1 MKKERKICTIRRVYG
16 FLAALCMVIGVIP
29 ATAFAQETV
38 TQSSATDH
46 VLKEENNWNISNEL
60 IMPGES
66 FYTQPK
72 YTFNLTANDIYQP
85 MYEHAALTLREPGT
99 NELGLYAD
107 QLGESDDNGLRL
119 YTDHLVR
126 STVDDSKFAPLTNSY
141 NVIKL
146 AYDRGDLSSLE
157 NNEKYNNDKAKEAL
171 QTALAESN
179 HEVTV
184 GYQNNTGLPMVL
196 EQVRGT
202 STVEDKVYGGEY
214 GKDDL
219 IQAFS
224 THNWACTI
232 RFFEPYY
239 LISYELGGV
248 EGDFTEE
255 EKKELPDRYYI
266 QREKQEIVLKNFVR
280 PGYHFAGWYGDLVT
294 LSDESEKDGSTVL
307 SLDWEHNISKY
318 LGYVGDSTLTAKYL
332 KDYTVTFNPNG
343 GQLKDGDPAIREI
356 DKSHQENSLF
366 FDINECVP
374 VREGYKFAGWCTSP
388 SAGDDSLIKNTGD
401 CEWIDD
407 WSVTHS
413 DQYDIQVYAKWEKE
427 DPCLKGHTPQEN
439 VTQATT
445 DRDGKI
451 VTKCSVCDKMLSETV
466 IKKISD
472 VKLSDDSYIYNG
484 KKKTPQVVV
493 KDSDGKTLQ
502 RNKDYEVAYEN
513 GRKNVGN
520 YVVTI
525 NFKGNYSGTEEKTF
539 TIKPKATSIS
549 KLKAGRKKITVKWKK
564 QTTQTT
570 GYQIQYSTSSKFKD
584 IKTVTIT
591 KNKTTSKT
599 ISNLKAKK
607 KYYARIRTYKTVK
620 QNGKS
625 TKIYSSW
632 SKAQSVKVK

>member
-46 VLKEENNWNISNEL
+46 VLKEENNWNISDEL
-60 IMPGES
+60 IMPGEL
-66 FYTQPK
+66 FYTEPK
-72 YTFNLTANDIYQP
+72 YEFSYDKAQASGTLHLTACPRYL
-85 MYEHAALTLREPGT
+85 HAALTLNEPG
-99 NELGLYAD
+99 
-107 QLGESDDNGLRL
+107 GEGVRWDTSA
-119 YTDHLVR
+119 LVR
-126 STVDDSKFAPLTNSY
+126 STLDTSKIVPGKTNSY
-141 NVIKL
+141 NVIKI
-146 AYDRGDLSSLE
+146 AHDRGDLSQIQTDDKYMESL
-157 NNEKYNNDKAKEAL
+157 KEAL
-171 QTALAESN
+171 KGEK
-179 HEVTV
+179 EVTA
-184 GYQNNTGLPMVL
+184 GYQNNTNLPMVL
-196 EQVRGT
+196 EQVRGS
-202 STVEDKVYGGEY
+202 STIDEGEIYGGEF
-214 GKDDL
+214 GMDL
-219 IQAFS
+219 LVDAWS
-224 THNWACTI
+224 THNWACTLS
-232 RFFEPYY
+232 FYEPYY
-239 LISYELGGV
+239 MLSYKLRGIDGEL
-248 EGDFTEE
+248 TEE
-255 EKKELPDRYYI
+255 EKSALPDRYYI
-266 QREKQEIVLKNFVR
+266 QREKQEIVLPNPVR
-280 PGYHFAGWYGDLVT
+280 AGYHFTGWTGNFVSICDV
-294 LSDESEKDGSTVL
+294 SVKDGNTIL
-307 SLDWEHNISKY
+307 SFDWEHSLKNS
-318 LGYVGDSTLTAKYL
+318 GYRGLDDQTLEGYFESGT
-332 KDYTVTFNPNG
+332 TVTFNLNG
-343 GQLKDGDPAIREI
+343 GRLKEGDVAIREI
-356 DKSHQENSLF
+356 DTTDEEGGQF

-374 VREGYKFAGWCTSP
+374 VRDGYKFAGWCTSP

-466 IKKISD
+466 IKKISG

-502 RNKDYEVAYEN
+502 RNKDYEVTYEN

-525 NFKGNYSGTEEKTF
+525 NFKGNYSGTVEKTF

-549 KLKAGRKKITVKWKK
+549 KLKAGRKKMTVKWKK

-584 IKTVTIT
+584 TKTVTIT